1 MDENFYLNN
10 NQPTEAQPTPD
21 TEVQPAAPEVATD
34 AADSA
39 KTDDTLD
46 FSYAPTEEKNS
57 DIIIK
62 VIGVGGGGGNA
73 VSHMYREGIHNV
85 SFLIINTDRQALK
98 SSPVPNK
105 LEIGTGLGAGAR
117 PEVAYQYALEN
128 IEDIR
133 KALND
138 GTQMVF
144 ITAGMG
150 GGTGTGASPVVAQVA
165 KEMGLLTVG
174 IVTIPFGFEGKRK
187 IKMALEGV
195 EKIRKWVD
203 ALLIVNNDRL
213 TKIYPDLE
221 FSNAFSKAD
230 DTLTVAAR
238 SISEIITLE
247 SYINL
252 DFADIKSTLEN
263 SGVAIISTGYG
274 EGENRVTT
282 AINDAINSPLLMGN
296 EIHGAQHILFN
307 LCFSDESP
315 VTMQE
320 VGELNNFIS
329 EFKDENI
336 EVIWGATHDDTLGS
350 KVKMIMLASGFNM
363 ENSGKQTPTNDP
375 AQAAQAQTSA
385 QPAATQPQQPA
396 YAQPAPQPFVQ
407 RSEPAQPGYAQP
419 VQPQQPVA
427 QQQYQQPVTQQP
439 VQPQYQQPAVA
450 QPVYTQAAPQPVAQ
464 PAAPQY
470 QPPVAQQ
477 PVHTQYQQPVQP
489 AYSQPAPQPVAQPAA
504 PQYQQPVQP
513 QQPVAQPQYQQP
525 VNQQPAEPAQP
536 AYTQPAPQPVRST
549 LPQERSMFDQ
559 PAPAATPAPAPQPT
573 AAINKQ
579 QQDEYEQIGNYY
591 GNEIVDQFRTHS
603 ARNAYCILEDNE
615 LDNEAFIS
623 RLEQL
628 PAHNRHREDLI
639 ALRDSKDK

>member
-1 MDENFYLNN
+1 MDENFYLDNTPQADAQSAPAAET
-10 NQPTEAQPTPD
+10 QPEATEAK
-21 TEVQPAAPEVATD
+21 PA
-34 AADSA
+34 S
-39 KTDDTLD
+39 DDTLD
-46 FSYAPTEEKNS
+46 FNYTKPEEDNH
-57 DIIIK
+57 DVIIK

-133 KALND
+133 KALSD

-230 DTLTVAAR
+230 DTLTIAAR

-252 DFADIKSTLEN
+252 DFADIKSTLAD

-282 AINDAINSPLLMGN
+282 ALNDAVNSPLLMGN

-307 LCFSDESP
+307 LCFSKDCA

-320 VGELNNFIS
+320 VAELNNFIS
-329 EFKDENI
+329 EFSDDNI
-336 EVIWGATHDDTLGS
+336 EVIWGATIDNTLGS
-350 KVKMIMLASGFNM
+350 KVKIIMLASGFNM
-363 ENSGKQTPTNDP
+363 ENSGKQNPTNDP
-375 AQAAQAQTSA
+375 AQAQQT
-385 QPAATQPQQPA
+385 PATPVA
-396 YAQPAPQPFVQ
+396 
-407 RSEPAQPGYAQP
+407 P
-419 VQPQQPVA
+419 VQ
-427 QQQYQQPVTQQP
+427 
-439 VQPQYQQPAVA
+439 
-450 QPVYTQAAPQPVAQ
+450 QPVAQ
-464 PAAPQY
+464 PATAAQPAPTQPQFVQRQAPQ
-470 QPPVAQQ
+470 
-477 PVHTQYQQPVQP
+477 P
-489 AYSQPAPQPVAQPAA
+489 APAPQPVQPVYQAPAQPVAPVQQPVVQQPYQQSVAQQPQPA
-504 PQYQQPVQP
+504 PQVQHQQPVQ
-513 QQPVAQPQYQQP
+513 QPQRP
-525 VNQQPAEPAQP
+525 
-536 AYTQPAPQPVRST
+536 SM
-549 LPQERSMFDQ
+549 PQERSMFDQ
-559 PAPAATPAPAPQPT
+559 PAQPQQPAPAQQPV
-573 AAINKQ
+573 Q
-579 QQDEYEQIGNYY
+579 QPLKKNSDEYDQISTYY

-603 ARNAYCILEDNE
+603 ARNAYCVLEDNE

-628 PAHNRHREDLI
+628 PAHNRRREDLL
-639 ALRDSKDK
+639 ALRENKDK